1 MNNRVLIFRSIV
13 LTLAFGYWLYRFVQT
28 DWTAFG
34 AQFRFLT
41 VWSLT
46 LNLLVAAQML
56 RISLGWSKARWDA
69 FTSFA
74 VVMSMSVVFNYWRLY
89 LDDPG
94 NFYADGDIIEWHQEY
109 YLHVLGPVL
118 LWFDAFFIHRV
129 FRKLGTVF
137 VAALCFGVIYPA
149 WIELL
154 VQPLNDMPVGNVTNG
169 LPYDF
174 LNNMEWSER
183 LIFYLAIT
191 AINFVFILLSWGIQ
205 KFINKRF

>member
-13 LTLAFGYWLYRFVQT
+13 FTLALGYWLYRFVQT
-28 DWTAFG
+28 DWTSFG
-34 AQFRFLT
+34 IQFRFLT

-56 RISLGWSKARWDA
+56 RISLGWSKARLDA

-89 LDDPG
+89 LDDPA

-118 LWFDAFFIHRV
+118 LWIDAFFIHRV
-129 FRKLGTVF
+129 FRKLDTVF
-137 VAALCFGVIYPA
+137 VAAFCFGVVYPA

-154 VQPLNDMPVGNVTNG
+154 VQPLNDMPVGSVTNG